1 MFFTIHNSETN
12 IFYYKNMITELLE
25 MSNRRIWPRVNR
37 QVPVSASQDQGYTLN
52 VSLRGAR
59 IVTRQPL
66 QARFRLRLE
75 LDEVIEVEAE
85 RMWQEELGSQ
95 NRVAGLRFLP
105 DAHQEAILSAWMA
118 KNASN

>member
-1 MFFTIHNSETN
+1 
-12 IFYYKNMITELLE
+12 MITELLE

-37 QVPVSASQDQGYTLN
+37 QVSVSASQEQGYTLN

-95 NRVAGLRFLP
+95 NRVAGLHFRP
-105 DAHQEAILSAWMA
+105 DARQEAIIEAWMA
-118 KNASN
+118 REKQAC